1 MQAAACIALLLMSV
15 CTQPGVAQQT
25 NPAVPTPTGTV
36 QNTTGQ
42 PGLPQAP
49 EPKYTE
55 PLYLRDTG
63 IDYTK
68 PKSHFRNPIA
78 PYTASNVPLPRTGNT
93 PRLGSLL
100 RDGKIYLSLSDAV
113 TLAVENNYDIAIA
126 RINLDIADTD
136 ILRAKAGSTLR
147 GVSTGVVQN
156 TLGGTTTTITGGGG
170 PGGTSSAAGGAGAGV
185 GGIVLT
191 TQGGGPVPEFRDP
204 VLQGTMSYEQL
215 TQPQLNTLFS
225 GGTSALNTN
234 TGTYDFTYTQ
244 GVATRTQLTT
254 GF

>member
-63 IDYTK
+63 IDSTK
-68 PKSHFRNPIA
+68 PKSRYRKPIA
-78 PYTASNVPLPRTGNT
+78 PYTASNVPLRRTGNT

-100 RDGKIYLSLSDAV
+100 RDGKIYLSLADAV
-113 TLAVENNYDIAIA
+113 TLAIENNYDIAIA
-126 RINLDIADTD
+126 RVNLDIADTD
-136 ILRAKAGSTLR
+136 ILRTKAGSTLR
-147 GVSTGVVQN
+147 GVSTGLVQN
-156 TLGGTTTTITGGGG
+156 TLGGPTQTILTAGGPEATSLGSGGGG
-170 PGGTSSAAGGAGAGV
+170 AA
-185 GGIVLT
+185 
-191 TQGGGPVPEFRDP
+191 
-204 VLQGTMSYEQL
+204 
-215 TQPQLNTLFS
+215 
-225 GGTSALNTN
+225 
-234 TGTYDFTYTQ
+234 
-244 GVATRTQLTT
+244 
-254 GF
+254 